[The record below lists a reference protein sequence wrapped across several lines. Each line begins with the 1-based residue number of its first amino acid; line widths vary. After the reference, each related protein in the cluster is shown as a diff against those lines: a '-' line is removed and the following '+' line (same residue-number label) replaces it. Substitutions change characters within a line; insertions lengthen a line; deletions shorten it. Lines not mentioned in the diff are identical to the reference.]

1 MLCEL
6 VNYPQLW
13 AVPAP
18 KPSQLRLIKRGV
30 NYFKHI
36 SFFRVHTPSWSTHSV
51 QGGRTWFQDSLLYQ
65 RRASGGLGQ
74 VDIDSES
81 NKVGAWKHRGRLQLP
96 LPEARCCAAGG
107 RMHPDGGLG
116 KDEQLQVQG
125 DFLNPGHPLES
136 CRSFSNKPIPGPDPR
151 PTMSASPR
159 VGPWHWN
166 KVNTPQGVN
175 LP

>member
-6 VNYPQLW
+6 VNYPRLW

-30 NYFKHI
+30 NYFEHI

-65 RRASGGLGQ
+65 RRASGGFGQ

-81 NKVGAWKHRGRLQLP
+81 NKVGAGKHRGRLQLP

-107 RMHPDGGLG
+107 RMHPRRADVE
-116 KDEQLQVQG
+116 KMS
-125 DFLNPGHPLES
+125 NY
-136 CRSFSNKPIPGPDPR
+136 RSKATFSTQAVHWNHAGVFPTSLYQALTLDPR
-151 PTMSASPR
+151 CLHLR
-159 VGPWHWN
+159 G
-166 KVNTPQGVN
+166 
-175 LP
+175 